1 MKIDRIDI
9 FPVSV
14 PYKHDEISSRVSRS
28 GITEIIVKI
37 STDNGLIGWGESPRI
52 ASAKVIFKAIES
64 MVPMMIHQDPWQNQ
78 LLENNVFHDS
88 NWQWSQMTANLAFGG
103 IDMALWDI
111 YGQETGIPIYKL
123 LGGNLREDVD
133 YFYYLQWDEL
143 NNFIKQCE
151 DGLEKGYEVFYM
163 KIGVNDKIEEEML
176 RHVRSI
182 IGYDKKIRIDVNMA
196 WNVTKAKKLINKWH
210 EKYNLDFV
218 EAPVPIQPLN
228 LMKEI
233 NDKVDASLCI
243 NEGLWQESEFFNILN
258 NKCADFLC
266 CSHYFVGS
274 IRKFLNLANYSNF
287 MGWQICKH
295 THGELGLTAAIGQH
309 LMLAIPNACDGH
321 QQTAQNM
328 ADDILTEEIPITKT
342 SKWGIIDQPGLGV
355 KVDTDKLN
363 FYHNKYLKDGE
374 YLLYGNKFPINC

>member
-37 STDNGLIGWGESPRI
+37 TTDNGIIGWGESPRI

-64 MVPMMIHQDPWQNQ
+64 MIPMIIHQDPWQNQ
-78 LLENNVFHDS
+78 LLENNVYHDS

-123 LGGNLREDVD
+123 LGGNLRDDVD

-143 NNFIKQCE
+143 DNFIKQCE

-182 IGYDKKIRIDVNMA
+182 IGYDKKIRIDVNMT

-328 ADDILTEEIPITKT
+328 ADDILTEEIPIIKT

-355 KVDTDKLN
+355 KVDTDKLK